1 MKKNIINGL
10 LMLATGVFAV
20 SCADY
25 NVTDDFTAEPD
36 PTITE
41 PYKDLAPVKSYIDRS
56 KNPNMSLGVTL
67 KVTDYN
73 KQALAHAA
81 AMTNFDN
88 LAFGTSLMSGKI
100 VNAKGVMNFLD
111 MKDLLDHVEEIGGDV
126 FGSPIVANANQA
138 DEWLNTLTAPIEI
151 AVDPIQD
158 KYVDYTTMETFTG
171 TAKKGKPSIV
181 KNFDGTD
188 NALKLPKR
196 SKVYIVEDFDI
207 DLLGTYT
214 VTFYAKVDKDETV
227 VCTFSDN
234 KIQEGKGDKLYEL
247 KKGKW
252 VKVVVEATPAEG
264 ATAGYL
270 MVEGNLNSDVYIKNV
285 SVVHT
290 PDNHRP
296 QTAQELNDT
305 LNYALNAWCDG
316 LMKINAGRIKSFDL
330 IDEALDTKAEL
341 ENGMLDLK
349 HSTEKIFWQD
359 VFGSENYA
367 KAVSD
372 AAIKAFTNR
381 NGDPAQLKFFISET
395 GLADQKRFE
404 SLKYWIGV
412 WDAKGAKIDGINAK
426 LNLSYS
432 EDAATQAETVAAF
445 DKLLENLVS
454 TGKLIRLSNFDITY
468 KDADQKRFESLKYWI
483 GVWDA
488 KGAKIDGIN
497 AKLNLSYSED
507 AATQAETVAAFDK
520 LLENLVSTG
529 KLIRLSNFDITY
541 KDATGANV
549 SAKDITEEQR
559 QKLAD
564 FYAYVIK
571 SYMSKIPSD
580 KQAGLCKGNMV
591 DTSDPVG
598 LWSVDSNSKDW
609 VRTATYKAF
618 CDALSGN

>member
-67 KVTDYN
+67 KVADYN

-181 KNFDGTD
+181 KNYDGTE

-468 KDADQKRFESLKYWI
+468 KDA
-483 GVWDA
+483 
-488 KGAKIDGIN
+488 
-497 AKLNLSYSED
+497 
-507 AATQAETVAAFDK
+507 
-520 LLENLVSTG
+520 
-529 KLIRLSNFDITY
+529 
-541 KDATGANV
+541 TGANV

>member
-181 KNFDGTD
+181 KNYDGTE

-468 KDADQKRFESLKYWI
+468 KDA
-483 GVWDA
+483 
-488 KGAKIDGIN
+488 
-497 AKLNLSYSED
+497 
-507 AATQAETVAAFDK
+507 
-520 LLENLVSTG
+520 
-529 KLIRLSNFDITY
+529 
-541 KDATGANV
+541 TGANV

-564 FYAYVIK
+564 FNAYVIK

>member
-227 VCTFSDN
+227 ICTFSDN

-468 KDADQKRFESLKYWI
+468 KDA
-483 GVWDA
+483 
-488 KGAKIDGIN
+488 
-497 AKLNLSYSED
+497 
-507 AATQAETVAAFDK
+507 
-520 LLENLVSTG
+520 
-529 KLIRLSNFDITY
+529 
-541 KDATGANV
+541 TGANV

-564 FYAYVIK
+564 FNAYVIK

>member
-171 TAKKGKPSIV
+171 TAKRGKPSIV
-181 KNFDGTD
+181 KNYDGTE

-367 KAVSD
+367 KTVSD

-468 KDADQKRFESLKYWI
+468 KDA
-483 GVWDA
+483 
-488 KGAKIDGIN
+488 
-497 AKLNLSYSED
+497 
-507 AATQAETVAAFDK
+507 
-520 LLENLVSTG
+520 
-529 KLIRLSNFDITY
+529 
-541 KDATGANV
+541 TGANV
-549 SAKDITEEQR
+549 AAKDITEEQR

-564 FYAYVIK
+564 FNAYVIK

>member
-138 DEWLNTLTAPIEI
+138 DEWLNYLTSPIEI
-151 AVDPIQD
+151 PVETVED
-158 KYVDYTTMETFTG
+158 KFVDYTTMETFTG
-171 TAKKGKPSIV
+171 TAKRGKPVIV
-181 KNFDGTD
+181 KNYDGTD

-196 SKVYIVEDFDI
+196 SMAYIVEDFEAEP
-207 DLLGTYT
+207 LGSYT
-214 VTFYAKVDKDETV
+214 VTFYAKVDKDESV
-227 VCTFSDN
+227 ICTFTGN
-234 KIQEGKGDKLYEL
+234 RLQETVKNEQVDIKFPI
-247 KKGKW
+247 KPGKW
-252 VKVVVEATPAEG
+252 VKMVIEAMPAEG
-264 ATAGYL
+264 ETAGYL
-270 MVEGNLNSDVYIKNV
+270 MLEGNLNSDIYIKNV
-285 SVVHT
+285 KVTHT

-296 QTAQELNDT
+296 QTAEEKRDT
-305 LNYALNAWCDG
+305 LNYALNAWCEG

-330 IDEALDTKAEL
+330 IDEAIDAKAEL
-341 ENGMLDLK
+341 ENGMFDLK
-349 HSTEKIFWQD
+349 HSTDKIFWQD
-359 VFGSENYA
+359 IFGSENYA
-367 KAVSD
+367 PIVSK
-372 AAIKAFTNR
+372 AAIAAYQNHEG
-381 NGDPAQLKFFISET
+381 NPEELKFFISES
-395 GLADQKRFE
+395 GLDDQKKFE

-412 WDAKGAKIDGINAK
+412 WEANGAQIDGINAK
-426 LNLSYS
+426 LSLNYS
-432 EDAATQAETVAAF
+432 EDEAQQAENKAQF
-445 DKLLENLVS
+445 DMLLDNLIS
-454 TGKLIRLSNFDITY
+454 AGKLIRLSNFDI
-468 KDADQKRFESLKYWI
+468 KY
-483 GVWDA
+483 
-488 KGAKIDGIN
+488 
-497 AKLNLSYSED
+497 
-507 AATQAETVAAFDK
+507 Q
-520 LLENLVSTG
+520 
-529 KLIRLSNFDITY
+529 
-541 KDATGANV
+541 DATGANV
-549 SAKDITEEQR
+549 TAKDITEEQR
-559 QKLAD
+559 QKVAD
-564 FYAYVIK
+564 YYAYIIK
-571 SYMSKIPSD
+571 SYMDKVPSE

-598 LWSVDSNSKDW
+598 LWSIDSNSKDW

-618 CDALSGN
+618 CDALSGK

>member
-171 TAKKGKPSIV
+171 TAMRGKPSIV
-181 KNFDGTD
+181 KNYDGTD

-316 LMKINAGRIKSFDL
+316 LMDTNAGRIKSFDL

-468 KDADQKRFESLKYWI
+468 KDA
-483 GVWDA
+483 
-488 KGAKIDGIN
+488 
-497 AKLNLSYSED
+497 
-507 AATQAETVAAFDK
+507 
-520 LLENLVSTG
+520 
-529 KLIRLSNFDITY
+529 
-541 KDATGANV
+541 TGANV

-564 FYAYVIK
+564 FNAYVIK